1 MTDIE
6 YLKKYYEGN
15 LDEALERLN
24 NGEPV
29 QYIVGNVDFC
39 GNTIEVNRNVLI
51 PRFETEEL
59 VAETIKRIRSTF
71 NTKID
76 ILDLCT
82 GSGAIAISL
91 AKEIDSN
98 VFASDISKDAL
109 EVAKNNSKLN
119 NTDITFINTDLY
131 TGIDNKFDV
140 VISNPPY
147 ISKDEEIMDIVYKNE
162 PSIALFADNDGLE
175 FYERILKDIKTIL
188 KDKYIIAFEIGM
200 TQYDRIKDIKEKYL
214 PEASLEVK
222 KDLQGRN
229 RMIFIYN

>member
-6 YLKKYYEGN
+6 YLKKYYNGN

-29 QYIVGNVDFC
+29 QYIVGNVDFM
-39 GNTIEVNRNVLI
+39 GNIINVNHSVLI

-59 VAETIKRIRSTF
+59 VSETIKRIKSTF

-82 GSGAIAISL
+82 GSGCIAISL

-131 TGIDNKFDV
+131 TGINNKFDII
-140 VISNPPY
+140 ISNPPY

-162 PSIALFADNDGLE
+162 PNIALYADNDGLE

-200 TQYDRIKDIKEKYL
+200 TQYDRIKSLKELYL
-214 PEASLEVK
+214 PEASIECK
-222 KDLQGRN
+222 KDMQGRD
-229 RMIFIYN
+229 RMVFIYN